1 MLDEMKVK
9 EGDPICLVFDQKF
22 SHSITQHS
30 LFSVKPTKIVLAY
43 KEGAVTL
50 AKNCTYQQQGVS
62 PLFSLKSEQSMA
74 AYLKSQLGGYLT
86 LRPNQDVA
94 LPIGPNHFFHF
105 DVLEIDPRADDVIF
119 YIQDLDQVDV
129 KVTCLDSFKED
140 VRFFF
145 KSRFQKPGTIVPN
158 IGDDDEESEKQ
169 LQGIDLNELIK
180 K

>member
-74 AYLKSQLGGYLT
+74 AYLKS
-86 LRPNQDVA
+86 
-94 LPIGPNHFFHF
+94 
-105 DVLEIDPRADDVIF
+105 
-119 YIQDLDQVDV
+119 
-129 KVTCLDSFKED
+129 
-140 VRFFF
+140 
-145 KSRFQKPGTIVPN
+145 
-158 IGDDDEESEKQ
+158 
-169 LQGIDLNELIK
+169 
-180 K
+180 